1 MPCLC
6 LTKACFSLLLS
17 LSLNTFQLIPTLCS
31 VFPFQLSAFRPS
43 WVPLWVSPLPVQLG
57 LIPLCLP
64 VSQSCDGPCL
74 SRLLQY
80 GEHCQLTQECK
91 QWTRSV
97 FVPTAMRPCTRL
109 LALIQ
114 SWVKMQQGI
123 PDDHSLSGSGDLEAF
138 PGQIRY
144 IISTG
149 IFFQW
154 KVPEKWWWSCEVIYW
169 DNVVLWDG
177 AWLLLTAV
185 FC

>member
-114 SWVKMQQGI
+114 SWVKNAAGYSRWSLALRKWRSRSI
-123 PDDHSLSGSGDLEAF
+123 PRPDKIYNLHWDLFPAEGARKMVMKLRGDLL
-138 PGQIRY
+138 G
-144 IISTG
+144 
-149 IFFQW
+149 
-154 KVPEKWWWSCEVIYW
+154 
-169 DNVVLWDG
+169 
-177 AWLLLTAV
+177 
-185 FC
+185 

>member
-1 MPCLC
+1 M
-6 LTKACFSLLLS
+6 
-17 LSLNTFQLIPTLCS
+17 
-31 VFPFQLSAFRPS
+31 FPFQLSAFRPS

-97 FVPTAMRPCTRL
+97 FVPTATHPCTRL
-109 LALIQ
+109 LPLIQ
-114 SWVKMQQGI
+114 SWVQNAAGYSRRSLALRKWRSRSI
-123 PDDHSLSGSGDLEAF
+123 PRPDKIYNL
-138 PGQIRY
+138 
-144 IISTG
+144 STG

-154 KVPEKWWWSCEVIYW
+154 KVPEKWWWSCEVVYW
-169 DNVVLWDG
+169 DTVRWGLVVAHCCFLLAG
-177 AWLLLTAV
+177 GIAWCV
-185 FC
+185 